1 MEKWKINQKE
11 NENRKENEN
20 KSSPPLL
27 SLTKMVRKHT
37 RAVLGLES
45 YKDYKR
51 T

>member
-11 NENRKENEN
+11 NENKL
-20 KSSPPLL
+20 SPPLL
-27 SLTKMVRKHT
+27 SLTKMVREHT

-45 YKDYKR
+45 YEDYKR

>member
-11 NENRKENEN
+11 TEN
-20 KSSPPLL
+20 KFSPPLL
-27 SLTKMVRKHT
+27 SLTKIVREHT

-45 YKDYKR
+45 YEDYKR

>member
-11 NENRKENEN
+11 NKNRKENEN
-20 KSSPPLL
+20 KLSPPLL
-27 SLTKMVRKHT
+27 SLTKMVREHT

-45 YKDYKR
+45 YEDYKR

>member
-1 MEKWKINQKE
+1 MEKWKINQK
-11 NENRKENEN
+11 KNEN

-27 SLTKMVRKHT
+27 SLTKIVREHT

-45 YKDYKR
+45 YEDYKR

>member
-11 NENRKENEN
+11 NENEN
-20 KSSPPLL
+20 KLSPPLL
-27 SLTKMVRKHT
+27 SLTKMVREHT

-45 YKDYKR
+45 YEDYKR

>member
-11 NENRKENEN
+11 NENKL
-20 KSSPPLL
+20 SLPLL
-27 SLTKMVRKHT
+27 SLTKIVREHT

-45 YKDYKR
+45 YEDYKR

>member
-11 NENRKENEN
+11 NENRKKNEN

-27 SLTKMVRKHT
+27 SLTKMVREHI

>member
-1 MEKWKINQKE
+1 MEKWKINK
-11 NENRKENEN
+11 NKNKNRKENEN

-27 SLTKMVRKHT
+27 SLTKMVREHT

>member
-11 NENRKENEN
+11 NENKL
-20 KSSPPLL
+20 SPPLL
-27 SLTKMVRKHT
+27 SLIKMVREHT